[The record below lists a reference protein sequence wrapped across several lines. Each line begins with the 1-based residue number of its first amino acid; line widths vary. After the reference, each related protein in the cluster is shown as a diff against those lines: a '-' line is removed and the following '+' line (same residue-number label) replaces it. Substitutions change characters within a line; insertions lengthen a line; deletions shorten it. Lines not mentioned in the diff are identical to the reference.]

1 MVWQVLKSVGMALAW
16 YLGSS
21 AAALA
26 VASASGLPLEA
37 RPRKSLRIGPTLLIL
52 YIFSAKNVK
61 KRGRCV
67 RCEGRLYSSATISRN
82 IMIVSILKI
91 YV

>member
-1 MVWQVLKSVGMALAW
+1 MKSAGVALAW

-26 VASASGLPLEA
+26 VASASGLPFEP

-52 YIFSAKNVK
+52 YLFSAKNVK

-67 RCEGRLYSSATISRN
+67 VLAGDA
-82 IMIVSILKI
+82 I
-91 YV
+91 YVLCLPGTPY